1 MRCSVRFCNR
11 KTSDKDLSFFNYP
24 ADVERRALW
33 IKACETQRKVSFNPK
48 YQNSFRVCG
57 DHFEKH
63 MFLNQITKNRLVFNA
78 VPTLFNDEILDLR
91 RNLKK
96 RTIYSELIEDTDNE
110 ILSDVEFENPE
121 SLIEP
126 SLDISY
132 NSSSSFIQMSSPIQS
147 SLSENYSNELSTETY
162 IKPELGKINQLLNA
176 VILLSQQLKKYESE
190 EDILKL
196 CDKYLSPELF
206 KMVKLHMDVKLEMNV
221 DIENNK
227 YIQHFV

>member
-1 MRCSVRFCNR
+1 
-11 KTSDKDLSFFNYP
+11 L
-24 ADVERRALW
+24 L
-33 IKACETQRKVSFNPK
+33 I
-48 YQNSFRVCG
+48 
-57 DHFEKH
+57 
-63 MFLNQITKNRLVFNA
+63 L
-78 VPTLFNDEILDLR
+78 DEILDLR